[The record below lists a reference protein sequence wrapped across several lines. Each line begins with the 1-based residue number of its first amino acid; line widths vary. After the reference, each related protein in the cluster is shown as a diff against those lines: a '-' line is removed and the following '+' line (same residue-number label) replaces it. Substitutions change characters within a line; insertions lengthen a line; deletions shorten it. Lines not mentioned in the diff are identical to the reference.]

1 MTVSPGLGIFRRT
14 SSDEGSRRMDV
25 TINVVGRDAAVEE
38 LRSLFTWLAGEEQFR
53 GRVRLVGAVPEPGT
67 LGGWPEAVVVEL
79 SQGGV
84 VTILASAVIT
94 WIRYRTS
101 KVTCTMTRPDGTS
114 VELTA
119 TRVRSTDLAG
129 VGELVEQ
136 VASVLGDGDTEDKRE
151 GID

>member
-1 MTVSPGLGIFRRT
+1 
-14 SSDEGSRRMDV
+14 
-25 TINVVGRDAAVEE
+25 
-38 LRSLFTWLAGEEQFR
+38 
-53 GRVRLVGAVPEPGT
+53 
-67 LGGWPEAVVVEL
+67 VEL

-84 VTILASAVIT
+84 VTILVSAVIT

-119 TRVRSTDLAG
+119 DRIRNTDLAE

-136 VASVLGDGDTEDKRE
+136 MAAALGDGDTEGSVKRFTE
-151 GID
+151 

>member
-1 MTVSPGLGIFRRT
+1 
-14 SSDEGSRRMDV
+14 MDV
-25 TINVVGRDAAVEE
+25 TVRVAGRDAAVEE
-38 LRSLFTWLAGEEQFR
+38 LRSLFTWLAGEEEFR
-53 GRVRLVGAVPEPGT
+53 GWVRLVEAVPEPGT

-101 KVTCTMTRPDGTS
+101 KVTCAMTRPDGTS
-114 VELTA
+114 VELA
-119 TRVRSTDLAG
+119 ADRIRNMDLAE

-136 VASVLGDGDTEDKRE
+136 VAAVLGEGDTRGSRE
-151 GID
+151 GIH